1 MRGLRSAILSRR
13 SSALWAEEISERG
26 AQQIP
31 AEALGGLPDDAS
43 RFQTERSSVALGFD
57 GSAALDNMTRHY
69 LIGLLLFGNGAETV
83 HTGIA
88 VGRNWAGV
96 VGDDIPVGVDQ
107 DRGCR
112 QLGERL
118 PHDGIRGGSK

>member
-1 MRGLRSAILSRR
+1 MGR
-13 SSALWAEEISERG
+13 ENSERG

-31 AEALGGLPDDAS
+31 AEALGGLLDDAS
-43 RFQTERSSVALGFD
+43 RFQFERSSVALGFD
-57 GSAALDNMTRHY
+57 GKRGSGYHDETY
-69 LIGLLLFGNGAETV
+69 LIGLLLLGNGAETV

-88 VGRNWAGV
+88 VGGNWAGV
-96 VGDDIPVGVDQ
+96 VGDGIPVGVDQ

-118 PHDGIRGGSK
+118 PHDGIRGGSKQKLDNIFRGDI